1 MAAIYIMDFGTLFR
15 LANLLTLLRLFLIP
29 PFIFCFQADMMVPAF
44 LIFILAAL
52 TDNIDGKIA
61 RRQGVTSFGKFMD
74 PLADKLLIGAALIC
88 LTFFQGIGGGLI
100 PMWMVAVI
108 MGREVLVTL
117 LRIVFIAKYGQVVSA
132 SQLGK
137 YKMTSQLIVIA
148 IGLVLLAVQNDQT
161 ATFVLKTRG
170 PIYFMMYLPL
180 VLTVGSGVE
189 FFVNN
194 RKALSALIFS
204 TGYDPE
210 AGA

>member
-1 MAAIYIMDFGTLFR
+1 MDFGTLFR

-29 PFIFCFQADMMVPAF
+29 PFIFCFQADMMLPAF
-44 LIFILAAL
+44 VIFVLAAL

-74 PLADKLLIGAALIC
+74 PLADKLLIGTALIC
-88 LTFFQGIGGGLI
+88 LTFFEGIGGGLI
-100 PMWMVAVI
+100 PMWMVVVI

-132 SQLGK
+132 SQWGK
-137 YKMTSQLIVIA
+137 YKMTSQLVVIA
-148 IGLVLLAVQNDQT
+148 VGLVLLAVQNEQT

-189 FFVNN
+189 FIVNN

-204 TGYDPE
+204 TRYDPE

>member
-1 MAAIYIMDFGTLFR
+1 
-15 LANLLTLLRLFLIP
+15 
-29 PFIFCFQADMMVPAF
+29 MVPAF
-44 LIFILAAL
+44 VIFVLAAL
-52 TDNIDGKIA
+52 TDNIDGKVA
-61 RRQGVTSFGKFMD
+61 RRQGVTNFGKFMD

-88 LTFFQGIGGGLI
+88 LTVFDGIGGGLI
-100 PMWMVAVI
+100 PMWMVVVI

-117 LRIVFIAKYGQVVSA
+117 SRIVFIAKYGQVVSA
-132 SQLGK
+132 SQWGK

-148 IGLVLLAVQNDQT
+148 VGLVLLAIQNDQT
-161 ATFVLKTRG
+161 ATFVLKTHG

-180 VLTVGSGVE
+180 LLTVGSGVE

-204 TGYDPE
+204 TRYDPE

>member
-1 MAAIYIMDFGTLFR
+1 
-15 LANLLTLLRLFLIP
+15 
-29 PFIFCFQADMMVPAF
+29 MVPAF
-44 LIFILAAL
+44 AIFGLAAL

-61 RRQGVTSFGKFMD
+61 RRQGVTNFGKFMD

-88 LTFFQGIGGGLI
+88 LALFEGIGGGLI
-100 PMWMVAVI
+100 PMWMVVVI

-117 LRIVFIAKYGQVVSA
+117 LRIVFITKYGQVVSA
-132 SQLGK
+132 SQWGK

-148 IGLVLLAVQNDQT
+148 IGLVLLAVQNEQT

>member
-1 MAAIYIMDFGTLFR
+1 MDFGTLFR
-15 LANLLTLLRLFLIP
+15 LANLLTILRLFLIP
-29 PFIFCFQADMMVPAF
+29 PFIFCFQADMMVPA
-44 LIFILAAL
+44 LAIFAIAAL
-52 TDNIDGKIA
+52 TDHFDGKIA
-61 RRQGVTSFGKFMD
+61 RIQGVTGFGKFMD
-74 PLADKLLIGAALIC
+74 PLADKLLIGAALLC
-88 LTFFQGIGGGLI
+88 LTFFEGIGGGLI
-100 PMWMVAVI
+100 PMWMVVVI

-132 SQLGK
+132 SQWGK
-137 YKMTSQLIVIA
+137 YKMTSQLIVIS

-161 ATFVLKTRG
+161 AIFVLKTRG

-180 VLTVGSGVE
+180 LLTVGSGVE
-189 FFVNN
+189 FLLNN

>member
-1 MAAIYIMDFGTLFR
+1 MDFGTLFR

-44 LIFILAAL
+44 VIFALAAL
-52 TDNIDGKIA
+52 TDNIDGRIA

-88 LTFFQGIGGGLI
+88 LTLFEGIGGGLI
-100 PMWMVAVI
+100 PLWMVVVI
-108 MGREVLVTL
+108 MGREVLVTF

-132 SQLGK
+132 SQWGK

-148 IGLVLLAVQNDQT
+148 IGLVLLAVQNEHT
-161 ATFVLKTRG
+161 ATFTFVLKTRG

-180 VLTVGSGVE
+180 VLTIGSGVE

>member
-1 MAAIYIMDFGTLFR
+1 MSAIYIMDFGTLFR
-15 LANLLTLLRLFLIP
+15 LANLLTILRLFLIP
-29 PFIFCFQADMMVPAF
+29 PFIFCFQADMMVPA
-44 LIFILAAL
+44 LAIFAIAAL
-52 TDNIDGKIA
+52 TDHFDGKVA
-61 RRQGVTSFGKFMD
+61 RIQGVTGFGKFMD

-88 LTFFQGIGGGLI
+88 LTFFEGIGGGLI
-100 PMWMVAVI
+100 PMWMVVVI
-108 MGREVLVTL
+108 MGREVLVTF

-132 SQLGK
+132 SQWGK

-148 IGLVLLAVQNDQT
+148 IGLVLLAVQNEQT
-161 ATFVLKTRG
+161 ATFILKTRG

-189 FFVNN
+189 FLVNN

>member
-1 MAAIYIMDFGTLFR
+1 MSAIYIMDFGTLFR
-15 LANLLTLLRLFLIP
+15 LANLLTILRLFLIP
-29 PFIFCFQADMMVPAF
+29 PFIFCFQADMMVPA
-44 LIFILAAL
+44 LAIFAIAAL
-52 TDNIDGKIA
+52 TDHFDGKVA
-61 RRQGVTSFGKFMD
+61 RIQGVTGFGKFMD

-88 LTFFQGIGGGLI
+88 LTFFEGIGGGLI
-100 PMWMVAVI
+100 PMWMVVVI
-108 MGREVLVTL
+108 MGREVLVTF

-132 SQLGK
+132 SQWGK
-137 YKMTSQLIVIA
+137 YKMTSQLVVIA
-148 IGLVLLAVQNDQT
+148 IGLVLLAVQNEQT
-161 ATFVLKTRG
+161 ATFILKTRG

-189 FFVNN
+189 FLVNN

>member
-1 MAAIYIMDFGTLFR
+1 MDFGALFR
-15 LANLLTLLRLFLIP
+15 LANLLTILRLFLIP
-29 PFIFCFQADMMVPAF
+29 PFIFCFQADMMMPAF
-44 LIFILAAL
+44 AIFVIAAL
-52 TDNIDGKIA
+52 TDHFDGRIA
-61 RRQGVTSFGKFMD
+61 RIQGVTGFGKFMD

-88 LTFFQGIGGGLI
+88 LTFFDGIGGGLI
-100 PMWMVAVI
+100 PMWMVVVI

-117 LRIVFIAKYGQVVSA
+117 LRVVFIAKYGQVVSA
-132 SQLGK
+132 SQWGK
-137 YKMTSQLIVIA
+137 YKMVSQLAVIA
-148 IGLVLLAVQNDQT
+148 IGLVLLAVQNEQT

-189 FFVNN
+189 FLLNN

>member
-1 MAAIYIMDFGTLFR
+1 MDFGTLFR

-29 PFIFCFQADMMVPAF
+29 PFIFCFQSDMMVPAF
-44 LIFILAAL
+44 GIFVLAAL

-61 RRQGVTSFGKFMD
+61 RRQGITNFGKFMD
-74 PLADKLLIGAALIC
+74 PLADKLLVGAALIC
-88 LTFFQGIGGGLI
+88 LTLFEGIGGGLI
-100 PMWMVAVI
+100 PMWMVIVI

-117 LRIVFIAKYGQVVSA
+117 LRVVFIAKYGQVVSA
-132 SQLGK
+132 SQWGK

-148 IGLVLLAVQNDQT
+148 IGLVLLAVQNEQT

-189 FFVNN
+189 FFLNN

-204 TGYDPE
+204 TRYDPE

>member
-1 MAAIYIMDFGTLFR
+1 MDFGTLFR

-44 LIFILAAL
+44 AIFGLAAL

-61 RRQGVTSFGKFMD
+61 RRQGVTNFGKFMD

-88 LTFFQGIGGGLI
+88 FALFEVIGGGLI
-100 PMWMVAVI
+100 PMWMVVVI

-117 LRIVFIAKYGQVVSA
+117 LRIVFITKYGQVVSA
-132 SQLGK
+132 SQWGK

-148 IGLVLLAVQNDQT
+148 IGLVLLAVQNEQT